1 MSEFQPVLLTLPD
14 AQIQPSL
21 ALEVL
26 PYGLTI
32 HKFLVQ
38 VDGRTHDI
46 VIGPESRS
54 EHVNQKY
61 TNSIV
66 GRYANRIPVGTHV
79 LERNGI
85 KSQLTTLPNEAP
97 EVSLHGGP
105 VGYDALPWSIVTPD
119 EPATLFS
126 VAELSQIN
134 ALDESSYAIFRLRS
148 PAGDQGYPG
157 TLLIEVFVGLIAP
170 SKDHLLQRSDGP
182 DEIEYS
188 LGSAVIVY
196 RAKLE
201 EPNTVTPVNLTQHW
215 GFNLEASLRD
225 EAPGSDGLSVNDH
238 TLTIKSDRIAT
249 LASNSLGTGKYT
261 PVSTAPAHAHSSKL
275 IGDLIPQSGY
285 DDYYLF
291 EEGANSSIP
300 TRIPFSSFN
309 DTSDFIKD
317 LLRESDDKERGTR
330 SEPTVKLLSEKSG
343 IKLHFDS
350 NQHGAMFYSNA
361 MANPAKG
368 ARKKIHGGSGIKDNG
383 DAYAAAFLEFHHPL
397 AAFLYPENKDGED
410 TLLTSNELYHNYVRV
425 DVKFE
430 AGKRT
435 D

>member
-54 EHVNQKY
+54 EHVTQKY
-61 TNSIV
+61 TNTIV
-66 GRYANRIPVGTHV
+66 GRYANRIPVGTHQ

-85 KSQLTTLPNEAP
+85 KSQLTTLASESP

-105 VGYDALPWSIVTPD
+105 VGFDSLPWSVIKP
-119 EPATLFS
+119 EAPATLFS
-126 VAELSQIN
+126 ATELAQIS

-157 TLLIEVFVGLIAP
+157 TLLTEVFVGLIAP
-170 SKDHLLQRSDGP
+170 SKEHLRERSDGP
-182 DEIEYS
+182 DEVDSS
-188 LGSAVIVY
+188 LGSVILVY

-215 GFNLEASLRD
+215 GFNLEASLR
-225 EAPGSDGLSVNDH
+225 EGISVKDH
-238 TLTIKSDRIAT
+238 TLSIKSDRIAK
-249 LASNSLGTGKYT
+249 LAPNSLGTGNYT
-261 PVSTAPAHAHSSKL
+261 LISEAQAHAHDSKL
-275 IGDLIPQSGY
+275 IGDRIPESGY

-291 EEGANSSIP
+291 EESARSSIP
-300 TRIPFSSFN
+300 TRIPLSSFN
-309 DTSDFIKD
+309 ETSDLVKD
-317 LLRESDDKERGTR
+317 LLRESDDKERGAR
-330 SEPTVKLLSEKSG
+330 AEPTVQLASKKSG
-343 IKLHFDS
+343 IKLYFDS
-350 NQHGAMFYSNA
+350 NQNGAMFYSNA
-361 MANPAKG
+361 MANAAKG

-383 DAYAAAFLEFHHPL
+383 DAYGPGTAAFLEFHHPL

-410 TLLTSNELYHNYVRV
+410 TLLTSNELYHNYVRC
-425 DVKFE
+425 DVKFGG
-430 AGKRT
+430 GKRT